1 MADRAVKIAPSVL
14 SADFSRLGEQVA
26 EAAAG
31 GADYIHLDIMDGHFV
46 PALTFGPI
54 VVKAIRRWTDIPLDV
69 HMMVSQPQNYISEL
83 AAAGA
88 DVITVHAEAN
98 DTAAA
103 IDAIHARGLKA
114 GVAIRPSTPL
124 SALDPWLDAAEL
136 LLPMSVEPGFCG
148 QEFDE
153 GTYDRIR
160 ALREARPDALIEVDG
175 GVTCENA
182 AALRKAGA
190 DILVSGS
197 AIFGT
202 EDPVA
207 AALTIAGLE

>member
-1 MADRAVKIAPSVL
+1 ML
-14 SADFSRLGEQVA
+14 GADFGRLRELAELVA
-26 EAAAG
+26 PHSG
-31 GADYIHLDIMDGHFV
+31 YLHMDVMDGHFV
-46 PALTFGPI
+46 PNLTMGPDTIAALRGI
-54 VVKAIRRWTDIPLDV
+54 APLDV
-69 HMMVSQPQNYISEL
+69 HLMVTDPLNFIESF
-83 AAAGA
+83 ADAGA
-88 DVITVHAEAN
+88 DIITVHAEAN

-148 QEFDE
+148 QVFDE
-153 GTYDRIR
+153 GTYGRIR
-160 ALREARPDALIEVDG
+160 SLREARPDTLIEVDG
-175 GVTCENA
+175 GVTCDNA
-182 AALRKAGA
+182 AALREAGA

-202 EDPVA
+202 EDPVVSA
-207 AALTIAGLE
+207 RMIAGLE

>member
-1 MADRAVKIAPSVL
+1 ML
-14 SADFSRLGEQVA
+14 GADFGRLRELAELVA
-26 EAAAG
+26 PHSG
-31 GADYIHLDIMDGHFV
+31 YLHMDVMDGHFV
-46 PALTFGPI
+46 PNLTMGPDTVASLRGI
-54 VVKAIRRWTDIPLDV
+54 APLDV
-69 HMMVSQPQNYISEL
+69 HLMVTDPLNFVESF
-83 AAAGA
+83 ADAGA
-88 DVITVHAEAN
+88 DIITVHAEAN

-103 IDAIHARGLKA
+103 IDAIHARGMKA

-153 GTYDRIR
+153 GTYGRIR
-160 ALREARPDALIEVDG
+160 ALREARPDILIEVDG
-175 GVTCENA
+175 GVTRENA

-207 AALTIAGLE
+207 AARTIAGLE